1 MRFLSTLILTLV
13 ISSCLA
19 QDTIDTVL
27 RGDAIYLYKK
37 GLIVERYYMKGDKID
52 LRIVYVYR
60 DGVLVRR
67 EWWRDGKRTSYTIEN

>member
-1 MRFLSTLILTLV
+1 MRFLSTLIFTLAFG
-13 ISSCLA
+13 ICLG

-52 LRIVYVYR
+52 LRILYVYR

-67 EWWRDGKRTSYTIEN
+67 EWWRDGKRTSYTLE

>member
-1 MRFLSTLILTLV
+1 MRFLSTLIFTLAFG
-13 ISSCLA
+13 ICLA

-67 EWWRDGKRTSYTIEN
+67 EWWRDGKRTSYTLE

>member
-1 MRFLSTLILTLV
+1 MRFLSTLIFILTFG
-13 ISSCLA
+13 ICLA

-67 EWWRDGKRTSYTIEN
+67 EWWRDGKRTSYTLE